1 MAAAIDEDTK
11 RTVAQGRATLGSM
24 IGSAREDLQKAFMV
38 FVIGFMGTF
47 YALRLYVWDQ
57 LKADLNPQLAGET
70 QVNIVA
76 TTPFDVILL
85 QAKIGMAVGVLMT
98 IPVVIYYGRD
108 ALRARGW
115 WPAEDVPR
123 WKLAGPALLSVV
135 LFGVGIAYAYFLF
148 FPLMLEFL
156 AGNAANAGFQPAW
169 SIVKW
174 TQFIAFLGLSFG
186 LAAQLPLAMS
196 SLAYLRVLSYQAM
209 RDRWRYAILAIFGFG
224 AFFSPP
230 DPLTQIMWALPLCGL
245 YVFSLSLARFAEVL
259 RRSADEVSAAMVV
272 RGYWNKL
279 AALALLAGA
288 VGFLFVTRY
297 GVAGVNDV
305 VTSVSDSFG
314 PFPTLTELTGLEPQ
328 VVGALVGL
336 VLAAAAVG
344 MGLFYFSIKELDAA
358 RDPTEPTGS
367 PTDIDLLSLSAAA
380 IPAAPPERFEEMDE
394 SEATELAREALQ
406 DQEDPDKAQAILDRF
421 DEVAEAQEARA
432 EAEGEAAAEDGET
445 AAGAD
450 GATADDDEG
459 GLLTSTTAGV
469 VDSFTEEETT
479 EDDIGGYY
487 YDIAFILESLTSR
500 AFRIVGLFGI
510 VMAAT
515 FVFLYQGG
523 IGTLQRAFFGR
534 MPGSQQI
541 QANIVTL
548 HPAEALIFE
557 IKFATLLGLVA
568 TLPLILYYAWP
579 RLKERGLVGGD
590 RRLLGLW
597 AVTLIVGIV
606 GGSLVGFLYVAPAI
620 ISWLAADAIESS
632 MVIYYRINNFGWL
645 VVLTTVGFGLLVEVP
660 VTMFLFHRGGLVSF
674 QTMFDRWRTVVM
686 AIIVFAAFITPSSL
700 LTMLV
705 LALPV
710 AVAYLFGLALLW
722 VYTLGGRRTPTR
734 EGEAAD

>member
-24 IGSAREDLQKAFMV
+24 IGSARGDLQKAFMV

-57 LKADLNPQLAGET
+57 LKADLNPQLPGDT
-70 QVNIVA
+70 QVSVVA

-85 QAKIGMAVGVLMT
+85 QAKIGMAVGVLMA
-98 IPVVIYYGRD
+98 IPVVVYFGRD

-123 WKLAGPALLSVV
+123 WKLAGPAVLSVV
-135 LFGVGIAYAYFLF
+135 LFVVGIAYAYYLF

-174 TQFIAFLGLSFG
+174 TQFIAFLSLSFG

-196 SLAYLRVLSYQAM
+196 SFAYLRVVSYEAM
-209 RDRWRYAILAIFGFG
+209 RDRWRYAVLAIFAFG

-245 YVFSLSLARFAEVL
+245 YAFSLALARFAELL
-259 RRSADEVSAAMVV
+259 RRSADEVSAGMVA
-272 RGYWNKL
+272 RRYWNKL
-279 AALALLAGA
+279 LAVALVAGGA
-288 VGFLFVTRY
+288 GYLFFTRY
-297 GVAGVNDV
+297 GVPAINDV
-305 VTSVSDSFG
+305 VTSISDRVG
-314 PFPTLTELTGLEPQ
+314 PFPTLTELTGLDTQ
-328 VVGALVGL
+328 VVAALAGV
-336 VLAAAAVG
+336 AVAG
-344 MGLFYFSIKELDAA
+344 VAFGIAIFYFSIRELDAA

-367 PTDIDLLSLSAAA
+367 PTDIDLLALSAAA

-406 DQEDPDKAQAILDRF
+406 EQEDPDKAQAILDRF
-421 DEVAEAQEARA
+421 DEVQEAQEARA
-432 EAEGEAAAEDGET
+432 EAAAEDGEEAT
-445 AAGAD
+445 TGGD
-450 GATADDDEG
+450 GAADDDEG

-534 MPGSQQI
+534 MPESQQI

-568 TLPLILYYAWP
+568 TFPLILYYAWP

-590 RRLLGLW
+590 RRVLGAW
-597 AVTLIVGIV
+597 AVTLIVGII
-606 GGSLVGFLYVAPAI
+606 GGSIVGFLYVAPAI

-632 MVIYYRINNFGWL
+632 MVIYYRINKFGWL

-660 VTMFLFHRGGLVSF
+660 VTMFLFHRGNLISF

-686 AIIVFAAFITPSSL
+686 AIIVVAAFITPSSL

-705 LALPV
+705 FAIPV
-710 AVAYLFGLALLW
+710 AVAYMIGLGLLW
-722 VYTLGGRRTPTR
+722 VYTLGGRRTPSR

>member
-57 LKADLNPQLAGET
+57 LKADLNPQLKQSGEG
-70 QVNIVA
+70 VSIVA

-85 QAKIGMAVGVLMT
+85 QAKIGIFIGILMA

-123 WKLAGPALLSVV
+123 WKLAFPALLSVV
-135 LFGVGIAYAYFLF
+135 LFAGGIAYAYYLF
-148 FPLMLEFL
+148 FPLMLGFL
-156 AGNAANAGFQPAW
+156 AGNAVNAGFEPAW

-174 TQFIAFLGLSFG
+174 TQFIAFLGFSFG

-196 SLAYLRVLSYQAM
+196 SLAYLRILSYQAM
-209 RDRWRYAILAIFGFG
+209 RDRWRYAVLGIFVFG

-230 DPLTQIMWALPLCGL
+230 DPLTQIMWALPLIGL
-245 YVFSLSLARFAEVL
+245 YAFSLALARFAELL
-259 RRSADEVSAAMVV
+259 RRSADEVSAGLVLRTYWNQLAGIALLTFAAGYLFVV
-272 RGYWNKL
+272 RM
-279 AALALLAGA
+279 
-288 VGFLFVTRY
+288 
-297 GVAGVNDV
+297 GVAAVNDV
-305 VTSVSDSFG
+305 LAGLPEQYQRG
-314 PFPTLTELTGLEPQ
+314 PYPSLAEMTGLDPQ
-328 VVGALVGL
+328 VVAALVGL
-336 VLAAAAVG
+336 AVMAVALG
-344 MGLFYFSIKELDAA
+344 VALFAFSIRELNAA
-358 RDPTEPTGS
+358 RDPTEPVGS
-367 PTDIDLLSLSAAA
+367 PAEIDLLALDAAA
-380 IPAAPPERFEEMDE
+380 IPATPPERFEDMDE
-394 SEATELAREALQ
+394 GEATELAREALQ
-406 DQEDPDKAQAILDRF
+406 EQEDPDKAQAILDRF
-421 DEVAEAQEARA
+421 DEVQEAEERRA
-432 EAEGEAAAEDGET
+432 EAAEGSEGDAT
-445 AAGAD
+445 A
-450 GATADDDEG
+450 ADDDEG
-459 GLLTSTTAGV
+459 GIFASTTAGV

-500 AFRIVGLFGI
+500 AFRIVGVFGV

-523 IGTLQRAFFGR
+523 IGRLQEIFFSR
-534 MPGSQQI
+534 MPESQGV

-568 TLPLILYYAWP
+568 TFPLILYYAWP

-590 RRLLGLW
+590 RRVLGAW
-597 AVTLIVGIV
+597 AVSLIVGIV
-606 GGSLVGFLYVAPAI
+606 GGSLLGFLYIAPAI
-620 ISWLAADAIESS
+620 ISWLAADAIQSS

-645 VVLTTVGFGLLVEVP
+645 VVATTVGVGLLVEVP
-660 VTMFLFHRGGLVSF
+660 VTMFLFHRGGLVTF

-686 AIIVFAAFITPSSL
+686 AIIVTAAFLTPSSL

-705 LALPV
+705 FSIPTAF
-710 AVAYLFGLALLW
+710 AYMVGLGLLW
-722 VYTLGGRRTPTR
+722 VYTLGGRRTPSR

>member
-47 YALRLYVWDQ
+47 YALRLYIWDA
-57 LKADLNPQLAGET
+57 LKADLNQNE
-70 QVNIVA
+70 NIRIVA

-85 QAKIGMAVGVLMT
+85 QAKIGMFIGVLMA
-98 IPVVIYYGRD
+98 IPVVIYFGRD

-115 WPAEDVPR
+115 WPAEDIPR
-123 WKLAGPALLSVV
+123 WKLVFPAVLSAV
-135 LFGVGIAYAYFLF
+135 LFAAGLAYAYYLF
-148 FPLMLEFL
+148 FPLMLGFL
-156 AGNAANAGFQPAW
+156 AGNAANAGFEPAW

-174 TQFIAFLGLSFG
+174 TQFIAFLGFSFG

-209 RDRWRYAILAIFGFG
+209 RDRWRYAVLGIFVFG

-230 DPLTQIMWALPLCGL
+230 DPLTQIMWALPLIGL
-245 YVFSLSLARFAEVL
+245 YGFSLALARFAELL
-259 RRSADEVSAAMVV
+259 RRSADEVSAGMVA
-272 RGYWNKL
+272 RRYWNKL
-279 AALALLAGA
+279 LAVALLAGGA
-288 VGFLFVTRY
+288 GYLFVTRY
-297 GVAGVNDV
+297 GVPAVNDL
-305 VTSVSDSFG
+305 VTSISDRVG
-314 PFPTLTELTGLEPQ
+314 PFPTLTELTGLDTQ
-328 VVGALVGL
+328 VVAALVGAGLAL
-336 VLAAAAVG
+336 VALGAAV
-344 MGLFYFSIKELDAA
+344 FYFSIKELDAA

-394 SEATELAREALQ
+394 AEATELAREAMEE
-406 DQEDPDKAQAILDRF
+406 QEDPDKAQAILDRF
-421 DEVAEAQEARA
+421 DEVQEAQEARA
-432 EAEGEAAAEDGET
+432 EAAEGGEAAGGEAAAGDG
-445 AAGAD
+445 AAGD
-450 GATADDDEG
+450 EEEG
-459 GLLTSTTAGV
+459 GVLTSTTAGV

-523 IGTLQRAFFGR
+523 IGRLRQIFFGR
-534 MPGSQQI
+534 MPEGQI
-541 QANIVTL
+541 AQADIVTL

-597 AVTLIVGIV
+597 AVTLLVGIV
-606 GGSLVGFLYVAPAI
+606 GGSVVGFLYVAPAI

-686 AIIVFAAFITPSSL
+686 AIVVFAAFITPSSL

-705 LALPV
+705 FAIPV
-710 AVAYLFGLALLW
+710 AVAYMVGLGLLW
-722 VYTLGGRRTPTR
+722 VYTLGGRRTPSR

>member
-47 YALRLYVWDQ
+47 YALRLYVWDA
-57 LKADLNPQLAGET
+57 LKADLNQSPEIR
-70 QVNIVA
+70 IVA

-85 QAKIGMAVGVLMT
+85 QAKIGMFIGVLMA
-98 IPVVIYYGRD
+98 IPVVIYFGRD

-115 WPAEDVPR
+115 WPAEDVPK
-123 WKLAGPALLSVV
+123 WKLAIPALLSVV
-135 LFGVGIAYAYFLF
+135 LFAAGLAYAYFLF
-148 FPLMLEFL
+148 FPLMLGFL
-156 AGNAANAGFQPAW
+156 AGNAANAGFEPAW

-174 TQFIAFLGLSFG
+174 TQFIAFLGFSFG

-209 RDRWRYAILAIFGFG
+209 RDRWRYAVLAIFVFG

-230 DPLTQIMWALPLCGL
+230 DPITQIMWALPLVGL
-245 YVFSLSLARFAEVL
+245 YAFSLALARFAELL
-259 RRSADEVSAAMVV
+259 RRSADEVSAGMVA
-272 RGYWNKL
+272 RKYWNKL
-279 AALALLAGA
+279 LA
-288 VGFLFVTRY
+288 VGVVAGGAGYLFVTRY
-297 GVAGVNDV
+297 GVPAINEAL
-305 VTSVSDSFG
+305 TYLPANYQRS
-314 PFPTLTELTGLEPQ
+314 FPTLAELTGLDTQ
-328 VVGALVGL
+328 VVAAIVGLGVALVALG
-336 VLAAAAVG
+336 VAG
-344 MGLFYFSIKELDAA
+344 FYFAIRELDAA
-358 RDPTEPTGS
+358 RDPAEPQGS
-367 PTDIDLLSLSAAA
+367 PADIDLLGLSAAA

-394 SEATELAREALQ
+394 GEATELAREALQ

-421 DEVAEAQEARA
+421 DEVQEAQEARA
-432 EAEGEAAAEDGET
+432 EAEAAESGDAAAG
-445 AAGAD
+445 GAD
-450 GATADDDEG
+450 AADDDEG
-459 GLLTSTTAGV
+459 GILTSTTAGV

-500 AFRIVGLFGI
+500 AFRIVGLFGV

-523 IGTLQRAFFGR
+523 MGTLRQIFFGR
-534 MPGSQQI
+534 MPEGQI
-541 QANIVTL
+541 GQPDIVTL

-568 TLPLILYYAWP
+568 TLPLILYYIWP

-590 RRLLGLW
+590 RRLLGAW
-597 AVTLIVGIV
+597 AVTLLVGIV
-606 GGSLVGFLYVAPAI
+606 GGSVVGFLYVAPAI

-660 VTMFLFHRGGLVSF
+660 VTMFLFHRGNLISF

-686 AIIVFAAFITPSSL
+686 AIVVFAAFITPSSL

-710 AVAYLFGLALLW
+710 AFAYLVGLAILW
-722 VYTLGGRRTPTR
+722 VYTLGGRRTPAR

>member
-57 LKADLNPQLAGET
+57 LKADLNQNPDIQ
-70 QVNIVA
+70 IVA

-85 QAKIGMAVGVLMT
+85 QAKIGMFVGVLVAL
-98 IPVVIYYGRD
+98 PVVIYFGRD

-123 WKLAGPALLSVV
+123 WKLAIPTLLSVV
-135 LFGVGIAYAYFLF
+135 LFAAGLAYAYYLF
-148 FPLMLEFL
+148 FPLMLGFL
-156 AGNAANAGFQPAW
+156 AGNAVNAGLQPSW

-196 SLAYLRVLSYQAM
+196 SLAYLRILSYQAM
-209 RDRWRYAILAIFGFG
+209 RDRWRYAVLGIVTFG

-230 DPLTQIMWALPLCGL
+230 DPLTQLMWAIPLIGL
-245 YVFSLSLARFAEVL
+245 YGFSLALARFAELL
-259 RRSADEVSAAMVV
+259 RRSADEVSAGMVV
-272 RGYWNKL
+272 RRYWNKL
-279 AALALLAGA
+279 VAVAL
-288 VGFLFVTRY
+288 VGFGAGYVFVTRY
-297 GVAGVNDV
+297 GVPAINDL
-305 VTSVSDSFG
+305 VTSVSDRFG
-314 PFPTLTELTGLEPQ
+314 PFPTLTELTGLDVQ
-328 VVGALVGL
+328 IVAALVGL
-336 VLAAAAVG
+336 GLALLALVAAG
-344 MGLFYFSIKELDAA
+344 FYFAIRELDAA
-358 RDPTEPTGS
+358 RDPAEPQGS
-367 PTDIDLLSLSAAA
+367 PTDIDLLALSAAA

-406 DQEDPDKAQAILDRF
+406 EQEDPDKAQAILDRF
-421 DEVAEAQEARA
+421 DEVQEAQEARA
-432 EAEGEAAAEDGET
+432 EAAAEDGEGGE
-445 AAGAD
+445 AATGGD
-450 GATADDDEG
+450 GATDDEEG
-459 GLLTSTTAGV
+459 GLLSSTTAGV

-523 IGTLQRAFFGR
+523 INTLRKAFFGQ
-534 MPGSQQI
+534 MPESQI
-541 QANIVTL
+541 AQADIVTL

-568 TLPLILYYAWP
+568 TFPLILYYAWP

-590 RRLLGLW
+590 RRVLGAW

-606 GGSLVGFLYVAPAI
+606 GGSIVGFLYVAPAI

-632 MVIYYRINNFGWL
+632 MVIYYRINKFGWL

-660 VTMFLFHRGGLVSF
+660 VTMFLFHRGGLISF

-686 AIIVFAAFITPSSL
+686 AIVVVAAFITPSSL

-705 LALPV
+705 FAIPV
-710 AVAYLFGLALLW
+710 AVAYMIGLGLLW
-722 VYTLGGRRTPTR
+722 LYTFGGRRTPSR

>member
-57 LKADLNPQLAGET
+57 LKADLNPQELANSDK
-70 QVNIVA
+70 VVKIVA

-85 QAKIGMAVGVLMT
+85 QAKIGMAVGVLMA

-115 WPAEDVPR
+115 WPAEDVPK
-123 WKLAGPALLSVV
+123 WKLAFPVILSVV
-135 LFGVGIAYAYFLF
+135 LFLAGLAYAYYLF
-148 FPLMLEFL
+148 FPLMLGFL
-156 AGNAANAGFQPAW
+156 AGNAATAGFQPSW

-196 SLAYLRVLSYQAM
+196 SLSYLRILSYQAM
-209 RDRWRYAILAIFGFG
+209 RDRWRYAVMAIFVFG

-230 DPLTQIMWALPLCGL
+230 DPLTQIMWALPLVGL
-245 YVFSLSLARFAEVL
+245 YAFSLALARFAELL
-259 RRSADEVSAAMVV
+259 RRSADEVSTGQVI
-272 RGYWNKL
+272 RSYWNQL
-279 AALALLAGA
+279 AGIALLTFAAGY
-288 VGFLFVTRY
+288 LFVTRY
-297 GVAGVNDV
+297 GVAAINDLLA
-305 VTSVSDSFG
+305 SLPEKYQRG
-314 PFPTLTELTGLEPQ
+314 PYPSLAELTGLDPQ
-328 VVGALVGL
+328 LVAALVGL
-336 VLAAAAVG
+336 GVMAVALVAA
-344 MGLFYFSIKELDAA
+344 LFVFAIRELDAA

-367 PTDIDLLSLSAAA
+367 PADIDLLALDAAA
-380 IPAAPPERFEEMDE
+380 IPATPPERFEEMDE
-394 SEATELAREALQ
+394 GEATELAREALQ
-406 DQEDPDKAQAILDRF
+406 EQEDPDKAQAILDRF
-421 DEVAEAQEARA
+421 DEIQEAQEQRA
-432 EAEGEAAAEDGET
+432 EAEGG
-445 AAGAD
+445 D
-450 GATADDDEG
+450 GATGTDTDDEDEG
-459 GLLTSTTAGV
+459 GIFTSTTAGV

-523 IGTLQRAFFGR
+523 IGRLQRIFFSR
-534 MPGSQQI
+534 MPESQEV

-568 TLPLILYYAWP
+568 TLPLILYYIWP

-590 RRLLGLW
+590 RRVLGAW
-597 AVTLIVGIV
+597 AVSLLVGIV
-606 GGSLVGFLYVAPAI
+606 GGSLLGFLYIAPAI
-620 ISWLAADAIESS
+620 ISWLAADAIQSS

-645 VVLTTVGFGLLVEVP
+645 VVATTVGVGLLVEVP
-660 VTMFLFHRGGLVSF
+660 VTMFLFHRGRLITF

-686 AIIVFAAFITPSSL
+686 AIIVTAAFLTPSSL

-705 LALPV
+705 FSIPTALAYMV
-710 AVAYLFGLALLW
+710 GLALLW
-722 VYTLGGRRTPTR
+722 VYTLGGRRSPRR

>member
-47 YALRLYVWDQ
+47 YALRLYIWDQ
-57 LKADLNPQLAGET
+57 LKADLNPQLGGDTE
-70 QVNIVA
+70 VSIVA

-85 QAKIGMAVGVLMT
+85 QAKIGMFVGVIMAL
-98 IPVVIYYGRD
+98 PVVIYYGRD

-115 WPAEDVPR
+115 WPAEDIPR
-123 WKLAGPALLSVV
+123 WKLVFPALLSVV
-135 LFGVGIAYAYFLF
+135 LFVAGIAYAYYLF
-148 FPLMLEFL
+148 FPLMLAFL
-156 AGNAANAGFQPAW
+156 AGNAAKAGFQPAW

-174 TQFIAFLGLSFG
+174 TQFVAFLSLSFG

-196 SLAYLRVLSYQAM
+196 SLAYLRVVSYQAM
-209 RDRWRYAILAIFGFG
+209 RDRWRYAVLAIFVFG

-230 DPLTQIMWALPLCGL
+230 DPLTQIMWALPLIGL
-245 YVFSLSLARFAEVL
+245 YGFSLALARFAELL
-259 RRSADEVSAAMVV
+259 RRSADEVSATMVV

-279 AALALLAGA
+279 AGLALVMGA
-288 VGFLFVTRY
+288 VGYLFVTRY
-297 GVAGVNDV
+297 GVAAINDV
-305 VTSVSDSFG
+305 VTSISDSIG

-328 VVGALVGL
+328 VLGTLVAFALAVVAVGA
-336 VLAAAAVG
+336 
-344 MGLFYFSIKELDAA
+344 GLFYFSIKELDAA
-358 RDPTEPTGS
+358 RDPAEPQGS
-367 PTDIDLLSLSAAA
+367 PADIDLLALSAAA

-394 SEATELAREALQ
+394 AEATELAREALQ
-406 DQEDPDKAQAILDRF
+406 EQEDPDKAQAILDRF
-421 DEVAEAQEARA
+421 DEVQEAQEARA
-432 EAEGEAAAEDGET
+432 EAAEAEDGDATGGDGDAAEDE
-445 AAGAD
+445 
-450 GATADDDEG
+450 EG

-500 AFRIVGLFGI
+500 AFRIVGLFGV

-523 IGTLQRAFFGR
+523 IGTLQEAFFSR
-534 MPGSQQI
+534 MPESQEV

-568 TLPLILYYAWP
+568 TFPLILYYAWP

-590 RRLLGLW
+590 RRVLGAW
-597 AVTLIVGIV
+597 AVTLIVGII
-606 GGSLVGFLYVAPAI
+606 GGSIVGFLYVAPAI

-632 MVIYYRINNFGWL
+632 MVIYYRINKFGWL

-660 VTMFLFHRGGLVSF
+660 VTMFLFHRGNLISF

-686 AIIVFAAFITPSSL
+686 AIVVVAAFITPSSL

-705 LALPV
+705 FAIPV
-710 AVAYLFGLALLW
+710 AVAYMIGLGLLW
-722 VYTLGGRRTPTR
+722 LYTLGGRRTPSR

>member
-1 MAAAIDEDTK
+1 MAGAIDEDTK

-24 IGSAREDLQKAFMV
+24 IGSARDDLRKAFMV
-38 FVIGFMGTF
+38 FVFGFMGSF

-57 LKADLNPQLAGET
+57 LKQDLNQNPDIK
-70 QVNIVA
+70 IVA

-85 QAKIGMAVGVLMT
+85 QAKIGIFVGILLA

-115 WPAEDVPR
+115 WPAEDVAR
-123 WKLAGPALLSVV
+123 WKLAVPALLSVV
-135 LFGVGIAYAYFLF
+135 LFAAGLAYAYYLF
-148 FPLMLEFL
+148 FPLMLGFL
-156 AGNAANAGFQPAW
+156 AGNAVNAGFQPSW

-174 TQFIAFLGLSFG
+174 TQFIAFLGFSFG

-196 SLAYLRVLSYQAM
+196 SLAYLRILSYQAM
-209 RDRWRYAILAIFGFG
+209 RDRWRYAVMAIFVFG

-230 DPLTQIMWALPLCGL
+230 DPLTQIMWALPLVGL
-245 YVFSLSLARFAEVL
+245 YAFSLALARFAELL
-259 RRSADEVSAAMVV
+259 RRSADEVSAGQIF
-272 RGYWNKL
+272 RSNWNQI
-279 AALALLAGA
+279 AGIALLAFAAGY
-288 VGFLFVTRY
+288 LFVVRY
-297 GVAGVNDV
+297 GVAAVNSAL
-305 VTSVSDSFG
+305 TNLPENYRTG
-314 PFPTLTELTGLEPQ
+314 PFPTLPEITGLDPQ
-328 VVGALVGL
+328 IVAALVGL
-336 VLAAAAVG
+336 TVTFVAVG
-344 MGLFYFSIKELDAA
+344 VALFYYSIQALDAA
-358 RDPTEPTGS
+358 RDPTEPVGS
-367 PTDIDLLSLSAAA
+367 PSDIDLLKLSAAA
-380 IPAAPPERFEEMDE
+380 IPATPPERFEDMDE
-394 SEATELAREALQ
+394 AEATELAREALQ

-421 DEVAEAQEARA
+421 DEVQEAQEQRA
-432 EAEGEAAAEDGET
+432 EAES
-445 AAGAD
+445 AD
-450 GATADDDEG
+450 GASGATGGGGTDEEEG
-459 GLLTSTTAGV
+459 GVLTSTTAGV

-523 IGTLQRAFFGR
+523 MGTLREIFFGR
-534 MPGSQQI
+534 MPESQEV

-590 RRLLGLW
+590 RRLLGAW
-597 AVTLIVGIV
+597 AVTLLVGIV

-620 ISWLAADAIESS
+620 ISWLAADAVESS

-660 VTMFLFHRGGLVSF
+660 VTMFLFHRGNLISF

-686 AIIVFAAFITPSSL
+686 AIVVFAAFITPSSL

-710 AVAYLFGLALLW
+710 ATAYLVGLAILW
-722 VYTLGGRRTPTR
+722 VYTLGGRRTPAR

>member
-57 LKADLNPQLAGET
+57 LKADLNQHPDIQ
-70 QVNIVA
+70 IVA

-85 QAKIGMAVGVLMT
+85 QAKIGMFIGVLMAL
-98 IPVVIYYGRD
+98 PVVVYFGRD

-123 WKLAGPALLSVV
+123 WKLAFPALLSVV
-135 LFGVGIAYAYFLF
+135 LFLAGLAYAYYLF
-148 FPLMLEFL
+148 FPLMLGFL
-156 AGNAANAGFQPAW
+156 AGNAANAGFRPAW

-174 TQFIAFLGLSFG
+174 TQFIAFLGFSFG

-196 SLAYLRVLSYQAM
+196 SLAYLRIASYQAM
-209 RDRWRYAILAIFGFG
+209 RDRWRYAVMGIFVFG

-230 DPLTQIMWALPLCGL
+230 DPLTQIMWALPLVGL
-245 YVFSLSLARFAEVL
+245 YAFSLALARFAELL
-259 RRSADEVSAAMVV
+259 RRSADEVSAGQVV
-272 RGYWNKL
+272 RNYWNQL
-279 AALALLAGA
+279 AGIALLTFAAGY
-288 VGFLFVTRY
+288 LFVTRL
-297 GVAGVNDV
+297 GVAAVNDLLA
-305 VTSVSDSFG
+305 TLPEQYQRG
-314 PFPTLTELTGLEPQ
+314 PYPTLAELTGLDPQ
-328 VVGALVGL
+328 IV
-336 VLAAAAVG
+336 AAAVG
-344 MGLFYFSIKELDAA
+344 VAVAAVGLGVGLFVFSIRELDAA
-358 RDPTEPTGS
+358 RDPTEPVGS
-367 PTDIDLLSLSAAA
+367 PSEIDLLALDAAA
-380 IPAAPPERFEEMDE
+380 IPATPPERFEEMNE
-394 SEATELAREALQ
+394 GEATELAREALQ
-406 DQEDPDKAQAILDRF
+406 EQEDPDKAQAILDRF
-421 DEVAEAQEARA
+421 DEVQEAQEER
-432 EAEGEAAAEDGET
+432 EATEGGES
-445 AAGAD
+445 G
-450 GATADDDEG
+450 GATADAGDDDDEG
-459 GLLTSTTAGV
+459 GVFTSTTAGV

-523 IGTLQRAFFGR
+523 IGRLQEIFFSR
-534 MPGSQQI
+534 MPESQEV

-568 TLPLILYYAWP
+568 TFPLILYYAWP

-590 RRLLGLW
+590 RRVLGAW
-597 AVTLIVGIV
+597 AVSLLVGIV
-606 GGSLVGFLYVAPAI
+606 GGSLLGFLYIAPAI
-620 ISWLAADAIESS
+620 ISWLAADAISSS

-645 VVLTTVGFGLLVEVP
+645 VVATTVGVGLLVEVP
-660 VTMFLFHRGGLVSF
+660 VTMFLFHRGGLVTF

-686 AIIVFAAFITPSSL
+686 AIIVTAAFITPSSL

-705 LALPV
+705 FSIPTAF
-710 AVAYLFGLALLW
+710 AYMVGLGLLW
-722 VYTLGGRRTPTR
+722 IYTLGGRRTSR
-734 EGEAAD
+734 KEGEAAD